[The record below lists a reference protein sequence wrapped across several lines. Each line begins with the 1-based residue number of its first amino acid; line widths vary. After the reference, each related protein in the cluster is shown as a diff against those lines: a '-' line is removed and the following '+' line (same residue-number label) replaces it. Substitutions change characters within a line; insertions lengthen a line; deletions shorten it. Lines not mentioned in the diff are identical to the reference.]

1 MRDYNCEDRSPHGWT
16 IDALAVHLSDKI
28 DDVEAR
34 TQERFNLSK
43 QAVDAALQ
51 ASEKAISAAMI
62 AAEKAVTKAETAA
75 EKRFDSVNE
84 FRAAMKDQTMNF
96 ADRNQVDF
104 RLTAIEKKIDNF
116 SGQIAGVSSVWG
128 IAIGVVGMAFGLV
141 GVATF
146 IMKMVPG

>member
-1 MRDYNCEDRSPHGWT
+1 MPRSPRGWT
-16 IDALAVHLSDKI
+16 LDTLATHLTQKI
-28 DDVEAR
+28 DDVEIR
-34 TQERFNLSK
+34 TQERFALSK

-51 ASEKAISAAMI
+51 ASEKAISAAMA

-84 FRAAMKDQTMNF
+84 FRAAMKDQTANF
-96 ADRNQVDF
+96 ADRDQVNF

-116 SGQIAGVSSVWG
+116 AGQMSGAANIWWLVTGIVGV
-128 IAIGVVGMAFGLV
+128 AFGLV

-146 IMKMVPG
+146 IMRFTH